1 MRLRIPP
8 ASQQSVLLAQGSFMA
23 PQKQEA
29 PVKFAKSDG
38 DIKMTDC
45 REVTGGGFCL
55 FVLART
61 ERIAAIIPSTFYV
74 AQRH

>member
-1 MRLRIPP
+1 
-8 ASQQSVLLAQGSFMA
+8 MA